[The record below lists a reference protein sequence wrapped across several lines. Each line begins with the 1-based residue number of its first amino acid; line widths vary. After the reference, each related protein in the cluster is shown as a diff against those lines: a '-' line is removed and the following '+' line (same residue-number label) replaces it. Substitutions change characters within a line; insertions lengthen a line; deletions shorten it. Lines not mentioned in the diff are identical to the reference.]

1 MENNWMNLMK
11 LLKKILILTEI
22 AYLLKNKKKI
32 FNRLVGEKSYTIH
45 NLKGKIN
52 PINLIYKYKIEGR
65 SSKDFSGYQN
75 PIDLFINLRDGNVN
89 PREGLKN
96 QIDFK

>member
-1 MENNWMNLMK
+1 MDESNEVI
-11 LLKKILILTEI
+11 KKDFNIDRDSIPFEEQ
-22 AYLLKNKKKI
+22 KKI